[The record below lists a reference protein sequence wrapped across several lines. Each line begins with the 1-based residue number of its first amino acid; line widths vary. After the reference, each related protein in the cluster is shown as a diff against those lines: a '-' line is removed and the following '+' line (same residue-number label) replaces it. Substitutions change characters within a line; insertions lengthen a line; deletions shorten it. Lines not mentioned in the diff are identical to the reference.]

1 MYICPHK
8 GTCLM
13 RYLRLCLFVVLSFL
27 SVTVK
32 VSAESQDSVLLGL
45 YGDSMEKG
53 DVPDAMDAAAVI
65 LSRIDSASVDVQT
78 AVMAE
83 DLAEYLDKAFRY
95 SEALRWRSLAS
106 AGYGKSPEHRQD
118 YARNEL
124 ELAKLYYRTG
134 TFHKAFVHVN
144 NAMDV
149 YSEGRENKEHLECVN
164 LLGALYYACR
174 DYDRSSDYFRQCAK
188 GAESIR
194 DTSMLLLALNNMAV
208 YIYSQSDSVETEKLL
223 LECAELCRQSGNT
236 SFLSKVY
243 INISLMSIRS
253 KDFDAARRYLDA
265 ARPILTDVGENGQY
279 YYYSAIIDY
288 RQGNLD
294 AAIVSLHKAVDLYS
308 LGEFGERRQACLEL
322 LQEIYAVR
330 GDYENA
336 YNTLFNYYT
345 ASKQYDREGAVIELF
360 KVQNEKLLNEQ
371 REEELSRKRALAV
384 WLSVSVFLL
393 VLISVLA
400 VMMYKRR
407 EYEIRRREQELA
419 ARKEIEEL
427 KQMQQYKTDCLVN
440 DTIENLN
447 RLGARMKDEELQ
459 KELARI
465 CGDLKDTKKRDEWM
479 EIKSFVPKFESDFYR
494 NLIQAYPSL
503 TLNERRLCVFL
514 NMSLTTKEISDITRQ
529 SVQSI
534 NTARGRLRRK
544 LGINGDNI
552 SMQEF
557 LSKFN

>member
-208 YIYSQSDSVETEKLL
+208 YIYSQSDSVETRKQL

>member
-174 DYDRSSDYFRQCAK
+174 DYDMSSDYFRQCAK
-188 GAESIR
+188 GAESTR

-208 YIYSQSDSVETEKLL
+208 YIYSQSDSVETKKLL

>member
-1 MYICPHK
+1 
-8 GTCLM
+8 M

-78 AVMAE
+78 AMMAE

-208 YIYSQSDSVETEKLL
+208 YIYSQSDSVETKKLL

-440 DTIENLN
+440 DTIEN

>member
-288 RQGNLD
+288 RQGDLD

-447 RLGARMKDEELQ
+447 RLGARMKDDELQ

>member
-1 MYICPHK
+1 
-8 GTCLM
+8 M

-106 AGYGKSPEHRQD
+106 AEYGKSPEHRQD

-208 YIYSQSDSVETEKLL
+208 YIYSQSDSVETKKLL

>member
-78 AVMAE
+78 AMMAE

-208 YIYSQSDSVETEKLL
+208 YIYSQSDSVETKKLL

-371 REEELSRKRALAV
+371 REEDLSRKRALAV

>member
-78 AVMAE
+78 AMMAE

-188 GAESIR
+188 GAESIK

-208 YIYSQSDSVETEKLL
+208 YIYSQSDSVETKKLL